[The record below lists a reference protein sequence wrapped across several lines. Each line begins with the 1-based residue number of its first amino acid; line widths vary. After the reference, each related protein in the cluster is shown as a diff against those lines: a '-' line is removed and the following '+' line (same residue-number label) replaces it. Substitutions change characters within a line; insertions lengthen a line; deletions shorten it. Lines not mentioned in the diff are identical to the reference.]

1 MSDNIC
7 LPKSYFLIIFCIFIG
22 FAAWYIHNDNK
33 KNFENNYKFNDSI
46 LDIIN
51 KKLSENKEDNTRKI
65 IKNRD
70 HQVLYNDFIAPER
83 RLQKHAYPIMKLRNQ
98 INIPTRGIPD
108 NYHLVGLLFRNN
120 TETAFKLFGRQKF
133 PGSSQWEYYVQGT
146 MSNNDVK
153 IPLTI
158 RGDREIEEGQVVIVP
173 GTDNSKGGFKVKL
186 YNYNIPR
193 YNPYDY

>member
-1 MSDNIC
+1 MSDQIC
-7 LPKSYFLIIFCIFIG
+7 LPKSYILIIFCIFVG
-22 FAAWYIHNDNK
+22 LAAWYIYYDNK

-51 KKLSENKEDNTRKI
+51 KKLSENKEVKTRKI
-65 IKNRD
+65 IENRD
-70 HQVLYNDFIAPER
+70 RQVLYNDFIAPER
-83 RLQKHAYPIMKLRNQ
+83 RLPEHAYPVRQVRNE

-186 YNYNIPR
+186 YNYDMPR